1 MDPIKKNKI
10 WLNKK
15 MSTYLYDNSNR
26 CLFIIFISSLFSL
39 HSFAQGD
46 ASVIVHTDAKQII
59 VGDQTRV
66 FIEAKINP
74 SSCRLEWAAI
84 PDTFND
90 LEVVE
95 KGKIDT
101 VKDGGF
107 VTYRQRL
114 LLTGF
119 DSGVFMVPGF
129 VFPVIPNSG
138 NPYTIQTDSF
148 QLFVQTVS
156 VDTTKAFKGIKGIIN
171 VKSSWRDYIW
181 YIAGG
186 SLLLLVVIFLI
197 IYLATRK
204 KTVAPMPQKPSESL
218 QEKTLR
224 QLTELDMRQL
234 WQKNQVKEYYVEL
247 TDIVRNY
254 VEMRFQTP
262 ALELTTDELLYKV
275 QIHREL
281 QPHYALLS
289 SILHTADLAKFAK
302 AQPLPQEHMD
312 AMEKAKQFVETSKP
326 IIVTET
332 PTEKII

>member
-1 MDPIKKNKI
+1 
-10 WLNKK
+10 
-15 MSTYLYDNSNR
+15 
-26 CLFIIFISSLFSL
+26 
-39 HSFAQGD
+39 
-46 ASVIVHTDAKQII
+46 
-59 VGDQTRV
+59 
-66 FIEAKINP
+66 
-74 SSCRLEWAAI
+74 
-84 PDTFND
+84 
-90 LEVVE
+90 
-95 KGKIDT
+95 
-101 VKDGGF
+101 
-107 VTYRQRL
+107 
-114 LLTGF
+114 
-119 DSGVFMVPGF
+119 
-129 VFPVIPNSG
+129 
-138 NPYTIQTDSF
+138 
-148 QLFVQTVS
+148 
-156 VDTTKAFKGIKGIIN
+156 
-171 VKSSWRDYIW
+171 
-181 YIAGG
+181 
-186 SLLLLVVIFLI
+186 
-197 IYLATRK
+197 
-204 KTVAPMPQKPSESL
+204 MPQKPSESL